1 MGPDRSN
8 PEPLA
13 ERQSLYERVGGEAW
27 FVELIDRFYDLVDN
41 DPVLRPLYPVD
52 LAAPKQRLTDF
63 LIQRWGGPPKYTAT
77 RGHPRLRMRHFPFP
91 IGAAERDA
99 WVRDMEVALLPSGLD
114 QRDTDEMLGFF
125 ASTATMVINRPDADG
140 SRTPR

>member
-1 MGPDRSN
+1 VGPDHSN
-8 PEPLA
+8 AEPLA
-13 ERQSLYERVGGEAW
+13 ERQSLYERVGGESW

-41 DPVLRPLYPVD
+41 DPVLRPLYPED
-52 LAAPKQRLTDF
+52 LTGPRQRLTDF

-91 IGAAERDA
+91 IGTTERDA
-99 WVRDMEVALLPSGLD
+99 WVRDMEAALLPSGLD
-114 QRDTDEMLGFF
+114 ERDTDEMLGFF
-125 ASTATMVINRPDADG
+125 ANTATMVINRPDADG